1 MSSSKLGLIL
11 KDSCKNKNMALKIK
25 LLSGDEYIILSRHA
39 RLINDDV
46 YLNYEIKEDSKPTI
60 TITEGYY
67 SEYYMNRKT
76 SFMTIR
82 NMLDT
87 ISRRCSVNK
96 HRIFEE
102 LVRYAYKN
110 NKIFWR
116 DLESTMVEY
125 LDNGIIS
132 ISNIYSD
139 KLENL
144 GTIYVDDN
152 KIVSVTCIDDKVDKL
167 IDAEYNGI
175 IEMINQQKIA

>member
-1 MSSSKLGLIL
+1 
-11 KDSCKNKNMALKIK
+11 
-25 LLSGDEYIILSRHA
+25 
-39 RLINDDV
+39 
-46 YLNYEIKEDSKPTI
+46 
-60 TITEGYY
+60 
-67 SEYYMNRKT
+67 
-76 SFMTIR
+76 MTIR

-110 NKIFWR
+110 NKVFWK

-125 LDNGIIS
+125 LDDGIIS
-132 ISNIYSD
+132 INNIYND

-167 IDAEYNGI
+167 IDTEYNDI
-175 IEMINQQKIA
+175 IE

>member
-1 MSSSKLGLIL
+1 
-11 KDSCKNKNMALKIK
+11 
-25 LLSGDEYIILSRHA
+25 
-39 RLINDDV
+39 
-46 YLNYEIKEDSKPTI
+46 
-60 TITEGYY
+60 
-67 SEYYMNRKT
+67 MNRKT
-76 SFMTIR
+76 SFTTIR

-167 IDAEYNGI
+167 IDAEYNDI

>member
-1 MSSSKLGLIL
+1 
-11 KDSCKNKNMALKIK
+11 
-25 LLSGDEYIILSRHA
+25 
-39 RLINDDV
+39 
-46 YLNYEIKEDSKPTI
+46 
-60 TITEGYY
+60 
-67 SEYYMNRKT
+67 
-76 SFMTIR
+76 
-82 NMLDT
+82 
-87 ISRRCSVNK
+87 
-96 HRIFEE
+96 
-102 LVRYAYKN
+102 
-110 NKIFWR
+110 
-116 DLESTMVEY
+116 MVEY